1 MAIVHRNW
9 AKMRVLLLLLLTGLL
24 CQSFELGCFISKVYG
39 IPTKQVLKGHMKI
52 EGEVRPLCTL
62 HIFIWRGGSSPLHTA
77 CISVQ
82 RDLESG
88 GGSVELTG
96 GGNKERRTL
105 LYKRGRRGEP
115 FCTREAGEENPSVQE
130 RQERRTLRYK
140 RGRRDDRLKAFLLN
154 KCKPKLSLSVQSDW
168 AYCRD
173 GS

>member
-130 RQERRTLRYK
+130 RQERWPVE
-140 RGRRDDRLKAFLLN
+140 GFS
-154 KCKPKLSLSVQSDW
+154 PEQV
-168 AYCRD
+168 
-173 GS
+173 